1 MCNQLSDLGPN
12 VLNVWTLRTL
22 KPVGNS
28 GYYIN
33 KDLMDHQVVCE
44 YQDIDI
50 YEVGW
55 IQKFGGQTSWKMATQ
70 KTEVEGSVMVIWDV
84 TL

>member
-1 MCNQLSDLGPN
+1 
-12 VLNVWTLRTL
+12 VWTLINL

-33 KDLMDHQVVCE
+33 RDLMHLQVVCE
-44 YQDIDI
+44 YQDRDV
-50 YEVGW
+50 YEDGW
-55 IQKFGGQTSWKMATQ
+55 IQKFGGQPSWKMATQ
-70 KTEVEGSVMVIWDV
+70 KTEDDGSVMVILDI